1 MRELENLKSL
11 ISSANQEELI
21 EVLMNQES
29 NFNHQVKTLVS
40 TLSCS
45 GIIIGEIFPLHFH
58 PINIDGKLQH
68 VATPLSKE
76 LKKFFLYTARKKW
89 VSEMNAH
96 FFELGFK
103 CPDKTSTMAF
113 NLLKGYVPD
122 LKRFKETSIVFN
134 KLVQDLQRQPE
145 EWHLKKAGVKT
156 RVNKAVIRCLR
167 KLYS

>member
-1 MRELENLKSL
+1 MRELESLKSL
-11 ISSANQEELI
+11 IASANQEDLI
-21 EVLMNQES
+21 EVLLNQES
-29 NFNHQVKTLVS
+29 DFNHQVKTIVS

-45 GIIIGEIFPLHFH
+45 GIIIAEIYPLYFN
-58 PINIDGKLQH
+58 PINVDGKLQH

-76 LKKFFLYTARKKW
+76 LKKLFLQGARKKW
-89 VSEMNAH
+89 VSEMNTH
-96 FFELGFK
+96 FSEIGFTY
-103 CPDKTSTMAF
+103 PDKAAAWAF
-113 NLLKGYVPD
+113 DLLKGYVPD